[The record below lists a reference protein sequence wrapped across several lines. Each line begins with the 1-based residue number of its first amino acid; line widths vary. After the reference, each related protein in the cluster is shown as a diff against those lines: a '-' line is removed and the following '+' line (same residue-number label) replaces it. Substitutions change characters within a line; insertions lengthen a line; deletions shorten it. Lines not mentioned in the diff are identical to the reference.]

1 MNYSIDMK
9 EIKEKAYKRQTDDGI
24 FDLVV
29 GSTLLVVSL
38 LLFIKEL
45 DILWIAIIGAL
56 IGSIPVLKNKIT
68 YPRIGYVRFSRE
80 RIHHR
85 NIMLVFIAVGFL
97 TLCGLIIF
105 FQLSDKVPS
114 TAKVFVDRYLEIFML
129 IYVAVVLLGIMII
142 FGHAERMKRLYYYI
156 ALVTIFLLFHRHF
169 DFKVEY
175 YLLIMGT
182 LMTSI
187 GAVLLVKFLK
197 KYPQPAHDPH
207 YEI

>member
-1 MNYSIDMK
+1 
-9 EIKEKAYKRQTDDGI
+9 
-24 FDLVV
+24 
-29 GSTLLVVSL
+29 
-38 LLFIKEL
+38 
-45 DILWIAIIGAL
+45 
-56 IGSIPVLKNKIT
+56 
-68 YPRIGYVRFSRE
+68 
-80 RIHHR
+80 
-85 NIMLVFIAVGFL
+85 MLVFIAVGFL